1 MTYLG
6 AGSPSAS
13 HSMMKGLSTSPGCA
27 TWNSNSSTVGCFT
40 ILGGY
45 QPIVIKKQH
54 SFYACDSPRI
64 KITNNTW
71 KSDVNILQLN
81 RDDQSKRSEEYYK
94 KYELDEIPVK
104 DDCSFNDHSFS
115 EGYDS
120 GTGDNKDSITNSDLD
135 KLELKIMTRMSQEL
149 LTDTSTVSSL
159 DSNLKLF
166 KTTVQQIFDNFHDSM
181 CDFEDYKKRFNEI
194 MQKNKGDSVTELE
207 EFIGT
212 MLHNIRSSEMSVTN
226 NKTTERIDRNNEV
239 ICPEDYENNQEILTV
254 NNSSTDINGFE
265 YRPNSNTASDSGML
279 NTCLV
284 SEFPCLEVRITER
297 NIISE
302 RNFREPFLN
311 DIGNLASADN
321 IKILAAKNI
330 EIEKYTTEQD
340 HYNVYD
346 TKLDRDIPVKNSCA
360 MKDIHLNENFVNDKD
375 KDENKF
381 FMFKI
386 CSYICK
392 KLRKM

>member
-1 MTYLG
+1 M
-6 AGSPSAS
+6 S
-13 HSMMKGLSTSPGCA
+13 
-27 TWNSNSSTVGCFT
+27 
-40 ILGGY
+40 Y

-54 SFYACDSPRI
+54 SFYSYDSPRI
-64 KITNNTW
+64 NITNNTW
-71 KSDVNILQLN
+71 KSDVNILQLTSN
-81 RDDQSKRSEEYYK
+81 VQSKRSEEYYK

-135 KLELKIMTRMSQEL
+135 KLEMKIMTRMSQEL

-166 KTTVQQIFDNFHDSM
+166 KTTVQQIFDNFRDSM

-194 MQKNKGDSVTELE
+194 IQKNKGDSVTELE
-207 EFIGT
+207 EFISN
-212 MLHNIRSSEMSVTN
+212 MLHNIRSSEVSVSN
-226 NKTTERIDRNNEV
+226 NKNIEETDRNNEV
-239 ICPEDYENNQEILTV
+239 ICPKDYENNQEILTV
-254 NNSSTDINGFE
+254 NNSSTIINDFE
-265 YRPNSNTASDSGML
+265 YSPSSNTASNSGML

-284 SEFPCLEVRITER
+284 SEFPCLDVKITER
-297 NIISE
+297 NILSE
-302 RNFREPFLN
+302 RNFREPCLN
-311 DIGNLASADN
+311 DVGHLASADN
-321 IKILAAKNI
+321 IKLWRRKNI
-330 EIEKYTTEQD
+330 EIEKYVSEQD

-346 TKLDRDIPVKNSCA
+346 TKMDRDIPVKNSCA
-360 MKDIHLNENFVNDKD
+360 MKNIHLNEKFVNDKD
-375 KDENKF
+375 KEENKF